1 MQINHFNKTYL
12 KYFSFIIFFICI
24 FIVSLEVYN
33 NINFITDLIANN
45 FQYVYILLVLQFIF
59 LFLYNYRFFFSYNF
73 FLKKKIK
80 FSHWTYYF
88 FKSLIYN
95 NLLNFLGAVYRA
107 LFLKKRGISYV
118 KSTGILYLL
127 YFSYLFL
134 SLFLILFGTLFFTN
148 LILVLKILFIL
159 FSLAIFFFIYFLK
172 KIITFIIKRKIL
184 AKITY
189 SVINDFFIFKNY
201 FKKKLLNNFF
211 ILNLFG
217 NGAILFVIEIFIFF
231 FAYRIFFADSYYSNI
246 FLLFAILFILDK
258 IPFIGNI
265 IGVSEILYGF
275 IFVNVGL
282 DFYQGVVIK
291 LICRMTGIIALV
303 TSYAGF
309 LIFQLG
315 IKSKLIKI

>member
-1 MQINHFNKTYL
+1 
-12 KYFSFIIFFICI
+12 
-24 FIVSLEVYN
+24 
-33 NINFITDLIANN
+33 
-45 FQYVYILLVLQFIF
+45 
-59 LFLYNYRFFFSYNF
+59 
-73 FLKKKIK
+73 
-80 FSHWTYYF
+80 
-88 FKSLIYN
+88 
-95 NLLNFLGAVYRA
+95 
-107 LFLKKRGISYV
+107 
-118 KSTGILYLL
+118 
-127 YFSYLFL
+127 
-134 SLFLILFGTLFFTN
+134 
-148 LILVLKILFIL
+148 VLKILFIL

-189 SVINDFFIFKNY
+189 SVINEFFIFKNY
-201 FKKKLLNNFF
+201 FKKKSLNNFF

-217 NGAILFVIEIFIFF
+217 NGAIVFVIEIFIFF
-231 FAYRIFFADSYYSNI
+231 FAYRIFFSDSYYSNI

-291 LICRMTGIIALV
+291 LICRVTGIIALV
-303 TSYAGF
+303 ASYAGF